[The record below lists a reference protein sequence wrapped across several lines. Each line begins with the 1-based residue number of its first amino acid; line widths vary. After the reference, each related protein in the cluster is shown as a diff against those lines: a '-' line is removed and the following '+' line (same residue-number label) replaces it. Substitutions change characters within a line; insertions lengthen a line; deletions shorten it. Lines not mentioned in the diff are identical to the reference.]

1 MRILQLVNR
10 FDFGGAENHVR
21 ELCNELAAMDHKV
34 VLATRNGRQRTLLD
48 NRVKFIC
55 IPSWVAS
62 ILFTHTILIIF
73 LALRNRIEVIHAHQ
87 RLPIIS
93 ACLAGK
99 ILGIP
104 VVATVHG
111 RVRHDLR
118 SAIARKLCTS
128 IIFVSQQV
136 LNVSRHYENI
146 RHKSVIIPNGIP
158 LPEKLPSISPFA
170 IGYISR
176 IDGRHSEVIRHLISS
191 VEILKPQFPEIRLF
205 LIGDGNGVPELM
217 PVIDATN
224 QRLNEEAIRYMGF
237 ISKLEID
244 EFFPELVLGVGRVA
258 IEALAR
264 GANVISVNSKRMGHI
279 VVPPNYNEYA
289 INNFVHIHGMPPSK
303 ESLYVELK
311 TFFDN
316 RDDFRQKAAIM
327 SDNTRKDFGIRQT
340 TQRIVDLYSSLS
352 THSNL

>member
-93 ACLAGK
+93 ACLAGTL
-99 ILGIP
+99 LGIP
-104 VVATVHG
+104 VVTTVHG
-111 RVRHDLR
+111 RVKHDLR
-118 SAIARKLCTS
+118 SALSKRLTTA

-136 LNVSRHYENI
+136 LSISKHVNLIN
-146 RHKSVIIPNGIP
+146 HKSVIIPNGIP
-158 LPEKLPSISPFA
+158 LPEKNPSTSPFR

-176 IDGRHSEVIRHLISS
+176 IDARHSEVIRNLISA
-191 VEILKPQFPEIRLF
+191 VEMLKPEFPELRLY
-205 LIGDGNGVPELM
+205 LIGDGKEAAELVPF
-217 PVIDATN
+217 IDETN

-237 ISKLEID
+237 ISKLEME

-264 GANVISVNSKRMGHI
+264 GANVISVNSKRMGSI
-279 VVPPNYNEYA
+279 VVPDNYDKYA
-289 INNFVHIHGMPPSK
+289 SNNFVHIHGTPPTK
-303 ESLYVELK
+303 ESLYQELK
-311 TFFDN
+311 TFFEY
-316 RDDFRQKAAIM
+316 RDSFRQQASTVSAKIRNDF
-327 SDNTRKDFGIRQT
+327 SIRKT
-340 TQRIVDLYSSLS
+340 TEQIVDLYSRISAKS
-352 THSNL
+352 K